1 MCETVKNV
9 SFNISY
15 EKTDFNGSMKNIFV
29 DHQMTA
35 SFVHLH
41 TVTGFH
47 LGGQCLFNTRS
58 VRCIYIEE
66 IKKEGE
72 NKTRGD

>member
-1 MCETVKNV
+1 MN
-9 SFNISY
+9 
-15 EKTDFNGSMKNIFV
+15 
-29 DHQMTA
+29 A
-35 SFVHLH
+35 SLFYHH

-72 NKTRGD
+72 NETRGD